1 MEVRYRKSF
10 LRDLKRLKLKKHPLY
25 DKVYALSF
33 ETLPNAQSLATIPD
47 TKAMRGH
54 PGRYRIRLGSY
65 RMGIQVDGSVVE
77 LVRVLDRREFFRY
90 SMDCQIVLQ
99 EFREGLWRL
108 GPVRVPT
115 FGYLL
120 LEGH

>member
-1 MEVRYRKSF
+1 
-10 LRDLKRLKLKKHPLY
+10 
-25 DKVYALSF
+25 
-33 ETLPNAQSLATIPD
+33 
-47 TKAMRGH
+47 
-54 PGRYRIRLGSY
+54 
-65 RMGIQVDGSVVE
+65 MGIQVDGSVVE